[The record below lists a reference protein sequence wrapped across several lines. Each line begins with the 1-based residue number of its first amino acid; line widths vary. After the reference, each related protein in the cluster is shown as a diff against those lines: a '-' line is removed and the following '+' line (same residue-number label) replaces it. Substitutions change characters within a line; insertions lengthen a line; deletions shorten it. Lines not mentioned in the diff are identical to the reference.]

1 MEWKHEFD
9 VANSKK
15 IIGKYFARWRDSVAE
30 NKWAKAYGGLEVMR
44 DRCYLKQIPF
54 NKSCRS
60 GRQVAANLV
69 HYFIENGP
77 QERKKEMI
85 DSITEFLV
93 EVGEAGEASE
103 EFMELYQKVVST
115 GDWRYYLAVKG
126 VCNYLQD
133 DTISKQ

>member
-1 MEWKHEFD
+1 
-9 VANSKK
+9 
-15 IIGKYFARWRDSVAE
+15 
-30 NKWAKAYGGLEVMR
+30 
-44 DRCYLKQIPF
+44 
-54 NKSCRS
+54 
-60 GRQVAANLV
+60 
-69 HYFIENGP
+69 
-77 QERKKEMI
+77 MI

-103 EFMELYQKVVST
+103 EFMKLYQKVVST